1 MPSPSQS
8 LSILHVNL
16 SRGFGGAEQYC
27 LDLAARQ
34 LRHGHKVGLVMLRA
48 ARDTI
53 GARAPVGLTL
63 HEAAWIFP
71 SRAVARAIAAQKA
84 DVINVHLPDAGR
96 AVTALRRR
104 PPVVLTL
111 HIRYRQREMR
121 GIDGLV
127 CIANWQEQEAAGF
140 AGPRITAHN
149 WPPAEL
155 PFDPARIAAARRE
168 IGADENTFVVGAIA
182 RLNRI
187 KRLDLL
193 IDAWKQVRPAKA
205 RLALIGSGP
214 EHKALMTRA
223 AGDDTIRFL
232 GHRADIQNW
241 HRALDLYVLPSDWEG
256 LPLSVLEAMRAGTP
270 ILATAS
276 AGTAEVL
283 QGSGATMVPCGDPV
297 ALAEALAR
305 LGASFAQGALP
316 RRAYDISRFD
326 PELAVARID
335 DFYCQLIARGPA

>member
-1 MPSPSQS
+1 MLLPP

-34 LRHGHKVGLVMLRA
+34 LRRGHKAGLVMLRA
-48 ARDTI
+48 ARGTI
-53 GARAPVGLTL
+53 GSRAPAGLAL

-71 SRAVARAIAAQKA
+71 SRAVARAIAVQKPDILHA
-84 DVINVHLPDAGR
+84 HLPDAAR

-104 PPVVLTL
+104 PPAVLTL

-121 GIDGLV
+121 GIAGLI
-127 CIANWQEQEAAGF
+127 CIANWQEQEAACF
-140 AGPRITAHN
+140 TGPRITAHN
-149 WPPAEL
+149 WPPDEP
-155 PFDPARIAAARRE
+155 PFDPARIAAARTE
-168 IGADENTFVVGAIA
+168 IGADQDTFVVGAIA

-193 IDAWKQVRPAKA
+193 IDAWKHARPAKA

-214 EHKALMTRA
+214 ESRTLMARA

-232 GHRADIQNW
+232 GHRADPQNW

-283 QGSGATMVPCGDPV
+283 QGADATLVPCGDRA
-297 ALAEALAR
+297 ALADALAR
-305 LGASFAQGALP
+305 LGARFAQGALP
-316 RRAYDISRFD
+316 RRAYDMSRFD
-326 PELAVARID
+326 PERAVARID
-335 DFYCQLIARGPA
+335 DFYRQLIARSPT